1 MALFLERYNTE
12 CGRVILKL
20 EWQFS
25 ITQLNRDTVIFKFL
39 NPIIRGKYVPR
50 AKGFWELNVYKFNR
64 DYMQGLIN
72 FFLQNS
78 FKTIKCNIIFLLC
91 KLNSLF
97 FDQDLKILL
106 GTRLISYPH
115 SVDDMIWFL
124 NSEWHD
130 FFFFFAL
137 WDPRWIFECQ

>member
-1 MALFLERYNTE
+1 
-12 CGRVILKL
+12 
-20 EWQFS
+20 
-25 ITQLNRDTVIFKFL
+25 
-39 NPIIRGKYVPR
+39 
-50 AKGFWELNVYKFNR
+50 
-64 DYMQGLIN
+64 MQGLIN

-130 FFFFFAL
+130 FFFFFFAL
-137 WDPRWIFECQ
+137 WDPR